1 LASEWNKKID
11 EFIKEMHLK
20 IKYYKDIIFGG
31 YHTISLVILM
41 ELAKVI

>member
-20 IKYYKDIIFGG
+20 IKYYKNIIFEWIPYNQFGN
-31 YHTISLVILM
+31 
-41 ELAKVI
+41 